1 MEVFFFLKTERDTCR
16 MND

>member
-1 MEVFFFLKTERDTCR
+1 MEIFFLKTERDTCR